1 MKKLSTANM
10 MWLAVGCIL
19 LVNTFI
25 LTKVY
30 INRSHIVA
38 QLPLSERELELPYN
52 YGFAKEDSSIRVS
65 LNWRTPN
72 KNSIKNNNWHWQ
84 YDKSLLLSEAHFAS
98 FGFPTCNNNKHN
110 RYKKMAW
117 ALLEFN
123 GKNYADF
130 VEQAERHYAFVKNGE
145 LQVDSDL
152 SKNELAENIKNAEKF
167 LEDAK
172 ETSTRLFVI
181 DAAAK
186 RELLEHSLSAHTAD
200 NTGRLIIVPAE
211 IKSSYSRCNKDSTK
225 STEIYIANLAVES
238 LYMPKELAERIEFN
252 KSTSQKTHFIA
263 DIVYGQLY
271 EPWINNVSR

>member
-1 MKKLSTANM
+1 
-10 MWLAVGCIL
+10 
-19 LVNTFI
+19 
-25 LTKVY
+25 
-30 INRSHIVA
+30 
-38 QLPLSERELELPYN
+38 
-52 YGFAKEDSSIRVS
+52 
-65 LNWRTPN
+65 
-72 KNSIKNNNWHWQ
+72 
-84 YDKSLLLSEAHFAS
+84 
-98 FGFPTCNNNKHN
+98 
-110 RYKKMAW
+110 MAW

-130 VEQAERHYAFVKNGE
+130 VEQAERHYAFIKKGE
-145 LQVDSDL
+145 FQVESDL
-152 SKNELAENIKNAEKF
+152 SKKELEENIKNTEKF

-181 DAAAK
+181 DAAAE

-238 LYMPKELAERIEFN
+238 LYMPKELAERIEFD
-252 KSTSQKTHFIA
+252 KSTSLKTHFIA
-263 DIVYGQLY
+263 DVVYGRLY